1 MLETPILT
9 YQELEKRNSSFK
21 DEYIKN
27 GLVTCFI
34 VLESNLFDYKE
45 LNEKQLIYE
54 KQLFSYLS
62 KYNLLYIDSK
72 YIENE
77 LNNMIVSGKKLKL
90 LKSFDEFIS
99 ENKNK
104 SV

>member
-1 MLETPILT
+1 MLLDIIVL
-9 YQELEKRNSSFK
+9 QFN

-45 LNEKQLIYE
+45 LDEKKLSYE

-62 KYNLLYIDSK
+62 EYNLLNIDSK